1 MLVLV
6 AFVLGCALGWVR
18 AARRGGGIP
27 DRIQYALAHGI
38 PAALIT
44 LTAVI
49 VYARVYGVP

>member
-18 AARRGGGIP
+18 AARRGGGVP

-49 VYARVYGVP
+49 VYARLYGVP

>member
-18 AARRGGGIP
+18 AARRGGGVP

-44 LTAVI
+44 LAAVI
-49 VYARVYGVP
+49 VYARLYGVP

>member
-1 MLVLV
+1 MLVGI

>member
-6 AFVLGCALGWVR
+6 AFVLGCGLGWLR

-44 LTAVI
+44 LAAVT
-49 VYARVYGVP
+49 VYARLYGMP